1 MRDPFQL
8 IRLGSAKR
16 LTQAGG
22 FELVPEDMTG
32 RLYTPA

>member
-1 MRDPFQL
+1 MRNTFRL

-22 FELVPEDMTG
+22 IELVPEDLSG
-32 RLYTPA
+32 RFYTPA